1 MCMKVPNLGKAA
13 AICFED
19 KPEKLTSFEAVAGL
33 LKVEII
39 QI

>member
-1 MCMKVPNLGKAA
+1 MSMIVPNLEKAA

-33 LKVEII
+33 LKVEMI
-39 QI
+39 QN

>member
-1 MCMKVPNLGKAA
+1 MSMMVPNLWKAG

-33 LKVEII
+33 LRVEMIYI
-39 QI
+39 